1 MENLL
6 ALTLA
11 EETPERQEGQALRST
26 GDGWGRACL
35 NSRRRGNITCRCCFL
50 PAFTETK
57 PRPWRLSNYCCARCI
72 AQRSRCTAV
81 CWWYWEIRLRWRKIN
96 GIS

>member
-11 EETPERQEGQALRST
+11 EETPERQEGEGPSFHWRWLGRGVLELTPT
-26 GDGWGRACL
+26 G
-35 NSRRRGNITCRCCFL
+35 NMTCRCCFR

-57 PRPWRLSNYCCARCI
+57 PRPWRLSIFCCARCF

-81 CWWYWEIRLRWRKIN
+81 CWWCWEIRLRWRKIN